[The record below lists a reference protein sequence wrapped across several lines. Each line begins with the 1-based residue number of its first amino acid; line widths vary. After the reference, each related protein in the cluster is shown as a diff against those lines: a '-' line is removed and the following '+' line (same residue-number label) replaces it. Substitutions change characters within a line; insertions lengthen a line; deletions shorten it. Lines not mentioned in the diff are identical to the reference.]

1 MVSTKLVQL
10 LQSNRWRPYLLGG
23 LASLPVT
30 VAMLLAWK
38 YCDALAIAWF
48 FLYPFFGGLGMF
60 WKTPTGKL
68 ISAALLF
75 GTIVPFLIMFAR

>member
-1 MVSTKLVQL
+1 M
-10 LQSNRWRPYLLGG
+10 
-23 LASLPVT
+23 
-30 VAMLLAWK
+30 AMLLAWK